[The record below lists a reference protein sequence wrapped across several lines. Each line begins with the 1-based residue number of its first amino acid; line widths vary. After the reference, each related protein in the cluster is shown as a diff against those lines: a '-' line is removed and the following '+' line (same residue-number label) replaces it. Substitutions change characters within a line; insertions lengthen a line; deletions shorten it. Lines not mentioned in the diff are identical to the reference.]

1 MQLLAMLTMLIDHVG
16 KAFFPDQIEW
26 QVIGRIAFPIYAY
39 CIVMGYHHTK
49 NLKNYLFRLFLIALV
64 SQLPYML
71 VFSTLGLN
79 VVGSLLIA
87 LMVIVA
93 LDRYKG
99 FLQAIIIVGTAGL
112 MLEALSFSYGIY
124 GLLLVLV
131 YRYSGKN
138 ALIYLHFFL
147 NIIFMYLN
155 GWIIG
160 MYNIIPTIL
169 IVYFPLFYVFIEK
182 IHIPRWLWRSFY
194 PVHLTILA
202 LLLISKGLS

>member
-39 CIVMGYHHTK
+39 CIVMGYRHTK

-87 LMVIVA
+87 LMVLVA
-93 LDRYKG
+93 LDRFKG
-99 FLQAIIIVGTAGL
+99 FFQALAIVGMAGL

-138 ALIYLHFFL
+138 VLIFLHFFL

-169 IVYFPLFYVFIEK
+169 IVYFPLFYDFIEK
-182 IHIPRWLWRSFY
+182 IRIPRWLWRSFY

-202 LLLISKGLS
+202 LLLLISS